1 MVCSLVFLV
10 YGIIFVP
17 TCHSEPPSQIIQG
30 FGELVE
36 GFVVVKY
43 LGHVYSLLT
52 LVMVASYPPP
62 GYS

>member
-1 MVCSLVFLV
+1 MAFFGNGVFYSLVLFSSML
-10 YGIIFVP
+10 
-17 TCHSEPPSQIIQG
+17 
-30 FGELVE
+30 L
-36 GFVVVKY
+36 VVKY